1 MKKWVCIFTIV
12 SLCLC
17 SCNLTLA
24 DQEEEAEYQVM
35 FKIEPE
41 DEEENEEKL
50 IPEVIEDQT
59 INENDLMQKNRE
71 EFYDVGE
78 QNNLADEELD
88 SYYNRLL
95 QDNVFQDGTLQLNSC
110 LLSDIDQNG
119 QTDMI
124 IMVAEGAGLIPAGCI
139 YIYFNKADP
148 YCFQGEVCYGVGFYG
163 CSAGDIDNDGNT
175 ELIMEIS
182 DGGNGG
188 AGGRATVILK
198 NIDGTFEEMELPED
212 MGEKYY
218 WEFRVLVD
226 INYEENAYVAS
237 NTLLGEI
244 SGDYCSP
251 KGRAE
256 ERESVIA
263 NNSRGF
269 YNYRCVEYNGKNALQ
284 CSEYLYGD
292 RGIADGVGSAEFIM
306 IWDEEGNCSVAK
318 WWIEV
323 W

>member
-1 MKKWVCIFTIV
+1 M
-12 SLCLC
+12 
-17 SCNLTLA
+17 
-24 DQEEEAEYQVM
+24 
-35 FKIEPE
+35 
-41 DEEENEEKL
+41 
-50 IPEVIEDQT
+50 
-59 INENDLMQKNRE
+59 
-71 EFYDVGE
+71 
-78 QNNLADEELD
+78 
-88 SYYNRLL
+88 L

-124 IMVAEGAGLIPAGCI
+124 IMVAEGAGLIPDGCI
-139 YIYFNKADP
+139 YIYFNKAEP
-148 YCFQGEVCYGVGFYG
+148 YCFQGEVWYGVGFYG

-188 AGGRATVILK
+188 SGGRTAVILK

-218 WEFRVLVD
+218 WGFEVWAD
-226 INYEENAYVAS
+226 INYEENTYVAS

-251 KGRAE
+251 KDRAE
-256 ERESVIA
+256 ERKSVIA

-284 CSEYLYGD
+284 CSEYLYGN
-292 RGIADGVGSAEFIM
+292 RGIADGVGHAEFI
-306 IWDEEGNCSVAK
+306 IVWNEEGNCSVAK

-323 W
+323 L